1 MTTLIYTV
9 SQERFEVEE
18 TSGKKQSTPQ
28 PSRRQSQIKKIR
40 QQLRV
45 LRKRYNK
52 TTSNI
57 GKSGLQHLRDIERQ
71 HLTNPMKAENM
82 RKKRKARAKTRASF
96 TANPFRFTK
105 SLLKGEKSD
114 KPDCSMEDMESHL
127 QQTHSNR
134 QIDNPLGECPR
145 IESVRAPEMKM
156 DTT

>member
-1 MTTLIYTV
+1 MV
-9 SQERFEVEE
+9 RNSQHHN
-18 TSGKKQSTPQ
+18 Q
-28 PSRRQSQIKKIR
+28 SRRQRQIKKIR

-57 GKSGLQHLRDIERQ
+57 GKSGLQHLRDRQ

-105 SLLKGEKSD
+105 SLLKGEKSG
-114 KPDCSMEDMESHL
+114 KPDCSIEDIESHL

-134 QIDNPLGECPR
+134 PLGECPR
-145 IESVRAPEMKM
+145 IEPVSAPEMEM